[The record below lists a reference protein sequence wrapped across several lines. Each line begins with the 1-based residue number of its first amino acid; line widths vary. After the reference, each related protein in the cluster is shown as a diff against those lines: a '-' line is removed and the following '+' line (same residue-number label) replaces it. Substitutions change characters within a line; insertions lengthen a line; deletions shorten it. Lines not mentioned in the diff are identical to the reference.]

1 MSTSRGFSIRIDEAS
16 YNAVING
23 LKAITWKSE
32 ESVFSAAINKTAKK
46 AQGWWGEAVG
56 DTYVGEWPKG
66 LVGRSEIKKSTSANV
81 GATIDFKSGIPG
93 LRKFEA
99 APFATPTRFSKSP
112 PLKYRRLAVGPKPGQ
127 YKTFLLGP
135 QAKYTVT
142 GRQRADEGQT
152 TFRGAFMTTFAN
164 ANGNDHGALAWRKNG
179 SDRSEHRISG
189 KGHHARFP
197 QRYPLGQAF
206 GSSDRAMAD
215 NPDVH
220 AAVDP
225 KVEKFLNDE
234 VAKALDRALTRAG
247 AK

>member
-1 MSTSRGFSIRIDEAS
+1 MSTGRGISIRIDEAS

-46 AQGWWGEAVG
+46 AQGWWGEEVG
-56 DTYVGEWPKG
+56 KTYVGEWPKG
-66 LVGRSEIKKSTSANV
+66 LVGRSTIRRSTAANV

-93 LRKFEA
+93 LKKFEA

-135 QAKYTVT
+135 QARYTVT
-142 GRQRADEGQT
+142 GRQRADEGTT
-152 TFRGAFMTTFAN
+152 TFKGAFMTSF
-164 ANGNDHGALAWRKNG
+164 GSHEALAWRKSGAN
-179 SDRSEHRISG
+179 RKEHRISG
-189 KGHHARFP
+189 KGLHAQFP
-197 QRYPLGQAF
+197 KRYPLGQAF

-220 AAVDP
+220 AVVDP

-234 VAKALDRALTRAG
+234 VAKALDRALARAG

>member
-1 MSTSRGFSIRIDEAS
+1 MSTSRGISIRIDEAS

-46 AQGWWGEAVG
+46 AQGWWGEEVAKVYVG
-56 DTYVGEWPKG
+56 DWPKG
-66 LVGRSEIKKSTSANV
+66 LVGRSTIRKSTTANV
-81 GATIDFKSGIPG
+81 GATIDFKSGLPG
-93 LRKFEA
+93 LEKFQT
-99 APFATPTRFSKSP
+99 APLSTPTRFSRNP
-112 PLKYRRLAVGPKPGQ
+112 PLRYRRLAVGPKPGQ

-142 GRQRADEGQT
+142 GRQRADEGTT
-152 TFRGAFMTTFAN
+152 TFSGSFMTWF
-164 ANGNDHGALAWRKNG
+164 GGHRALAWRKNG
-179 SDRSEHRISG
+179 KAAKGEHHISG
-189 KGHHARFP
+189 KGLHGRFP
-197 QRYPLGQAF
+197 KRYPLGQAF

-234 VAKALDRALTRAG
+234 VAKALDRALVKAG